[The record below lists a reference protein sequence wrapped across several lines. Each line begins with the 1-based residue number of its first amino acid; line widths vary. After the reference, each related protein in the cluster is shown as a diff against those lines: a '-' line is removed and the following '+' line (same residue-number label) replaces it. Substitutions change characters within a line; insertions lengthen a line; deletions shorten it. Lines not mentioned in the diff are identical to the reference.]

1 MTRTAALIGCTGR
14 LGPAVARALAARG
27 WQVHGLS
34 RRAPGDA
41 TWLSSFTRADR
52 RDAGALVALAGG
64 AELVIDL
71 LGFDG
76 ADAARLLEATARA
89 GGRPRHL
96 IFASSSAEL
105 RPDDHYGRGKLAAR
119 LAYEGGFDGAFHA
132 LVLPRLVAAV
142 DPARREQFYLQ
153 SAIGGR
159 VLHAGDGQAR
169 QTIAPVEG
177 VAAVIA
183 ALAAEPSLVPR
194 GALNVGPPE
203 PVRVRDA
210 IAALVEGAGLSAP
223 LARHPDPQWRGP
235 HGGGDE
241 LLDTT
246 RLQIYLPA
254 LIWPDVLEAHRALG
268 AWLAATAPGKRP
280 LPLVS
285 IAHRE
290 GERKRVVDVHTERAA
305 VEAPYEPLARVA
317 SWLSPGFYLDTG
329 RPCNSACMYCAVP
342 PHADTHG
349 FTSLA
354 HAVEQIE
361 AGAAAG
367 ATRAIFVGGEPTIWP
382 ELPRALA
389 RLREVGLRG
398 HVVMTNGL
406 RLSDPQFV
414 RTLVD
419 GGVATFHLS
428 IDTADEAVSERLSR
442 SRGQLARQQAALD
455 NILAIHESSLYV
467 YVALTRLNAAG
478 LGALLDDVGARAS
491 IAGRAPPPVIVAF
504 VKPIGDALVHARELS
519 IPPEERAGIARA
531 AIEIADRVRVPLG
544 IRNLPTCLAPELV
557 PRLADYYL
565 EDYSIDVRTK
575 AREPYSH
582 GEYLERTAACERCAH
597 RALCPGVY
605 REDAA
610 RSGTAPYHPLDAR
623 GLRRG

>member
-14 LGPAVARALAARG
+14 LGPAVARELAARG

-34 RRAPGDA
+34 RRAPEGDSVLA
-41 TWLSSFTRADR
+41 SFTRADR
-52 RDAGALVALAGG
+52 RDASALSALAAG

-71 LGFDG
+71 LGFEES
-76 ADAARLLEATARA
+76 DAARLLEAIARA

-96 IFASSSAEL
+96 IFASSIAEL
-105 RPDDHYGRGKLAAR
+105 RPDDDYGRGKLAAR
-119 LAYEGGFDGAFHA
+119 RLYEEVFDGAFHA

-177 VAAVIA
+177 VAAVIG

-194 GALNVGPPE
+194 GALSVGPPA

-223 LARHPDPQWRGP
+223 LARHPDPKWRGP

-241 LLDTT
+241 LLDTA
-246 RLQIYLPA
+246 RLQTYLPA

-280 LPLVS
+280 LPVVS

-305 VEAPYEPLARVA
+305 LEAPYEPLARVA

-367 ATRAIFVGGEPTIWP
+367 AERAIFVGGEPTIWP
-382 ELPRALA
+382 ELPRALE

-414 RTLVD
+414 RTLVE

-442 SRGQLARQQAALD
+442 SRGQLARQEAALD
-455 NILAIHESSLYV
+455 NVLAVSESRSYV
-467 YVALTRLNAAG
+467 YVALTRPNASGLEALLRLVLSRAEAAG
-478 LGALLDDVGARAS
+478 RS
-491 IAGRAPPPVIVAF
+491 PPPVIVAF
-504 VKPIGDALVHARELS
+504 VKPIGDALAHAAELLV
-519 IPPEERAGIARA
+519 PPEERGPMARM
-531 AIEIADRVRVPLG
+531 AIEAADRLGVPLG
-544 IRNLPTCLAPELV
+544 IRNLPTCLAPEVL

-582 GEYLERTAACERCAH
+582 GEYLEAAPACERCAH
-597 RALCPGVY
+597 RGPCPGVY

-610 RSGTAPYHPLDAR
+610 RMGTARYRPLDAS